1 MFTKQIFK
9 LTVAL
14 LAVLAFQC
22 TDADQQGDVAG
33 SPIDSYRFKYDPS
46 NAMPDHLAYLALM
59 QNLVLADKEV
69 GREKN
74 IAHIQSHLSLDREH
88 AEHFFEFIQHSYDKM
103 IDTNRTV
110 TNRMLCSGSR
120 PKYEMNKAY
129 AIVDVLDDIKETN
142 LRKYYRHV
150 LIEFNGTTAGE
161 LNKWLAVIKTGKSPH
176 KYDQQKL
183 LKHHNPTVEQV
194 VSSACGLLASS

>member
-1 MFTKQIFK
+1 MFRRQIFK

-14 LAVLAFQC
+14 LAVLAFQYSV
-22 TDADQQGDVAG
+22 ADQEGDVAG
-33 SPIDSYRFKYDPS
+33 SPVDSYRFKYDPS
-46 NAMPDHLAYLALM
+46 GAMPDHLAYLALM
-59 QNLVLADKEV
+59 QNLVSADKEV
-69 GREKN
+69 GREMN
-74 IAHIQSHLSLDREH
+74 IAHIQSHLSLDPEH
-88 AEHFFEFIQHSYDKM
+88 TEHFFQFIQASYDKM
-103 IDTNRTV
+103 MDTNRTV

-142 LRKYYRHV
+142 LRKHYKRV
-150 LIEFNGTTAGE
+150 LIQFDGTTADE
-161 LNKWLAVIKTGKSPH
+161 LKAWLEVIKTGDSPH

-183 LKHHNPTVEQV
+183 LTHDNPTVEQV